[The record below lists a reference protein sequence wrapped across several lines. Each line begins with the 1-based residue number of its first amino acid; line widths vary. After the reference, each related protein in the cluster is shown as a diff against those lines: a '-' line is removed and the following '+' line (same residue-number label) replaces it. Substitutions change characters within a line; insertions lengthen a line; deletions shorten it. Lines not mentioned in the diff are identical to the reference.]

1 MTVFLSVKKPEEVGG
16 RGQEPQRFFEDE
28 EHLEKHLLWRL
39 VFSGQIQGSS
49 VFMEYPYFLQLQ
61 LLL

>member
-1 MTVFLSVKKPEEVGG
+1 MSVFLSVKKPEGVDR

-28 EHLEKHLLWRL
+28 ERLEKHLLWPL

-49 VFMEYPYFLQLQ
+49 VFMEHPYFLQLQ

>member
-1 MTVFLSVKKPEEVGG
+1 MFLSVKKPEGWAGG
-16 RGQEPQRFFEDE
+16 RNPRGSFEDE
-28 EHLEKHLLWRL
+28 EHLEKHLLWPL